1 MFNEALAKSKP
12 IGIGV
17 GIAILGMIVVYTSTQ
32 TGGFEINDSMSDS
45 ELAAA
50 SIDWNYYDLLKN
62 IDELEAKVIHF
73 TGTVNVASKNGVFG
87 INVGESSIRQDVIFV
102 EYDEEQ
108 FVKQDI
114 VEGFGYVKG
123 IRFLERTNTVGGAD
137 ILEQVPNIEAIKVSC
152 TNC

>member
-1 MFNEALAKSKP
+1 MAKSKP

-17 GIAILGMIVVYTSTQ
+17 GVAILGLIIVYASTQ
-32 TGGFEINDSMSDS
+32 TSSLEESNDSMSDTD
-45 ELAAA
+45 LAAA

-62 IDELEAKVIHF
+62 IDELEGKIIHF

-87 INVGESSIRQDVIFV
+87 INVGESSIREDVIFV

-108 FVKQDI
+108 FVKRDI

-123 IRFLERTNTVGGAD
+123 IRNLERTNTVGGAD

-152 TNC
+152 TDC